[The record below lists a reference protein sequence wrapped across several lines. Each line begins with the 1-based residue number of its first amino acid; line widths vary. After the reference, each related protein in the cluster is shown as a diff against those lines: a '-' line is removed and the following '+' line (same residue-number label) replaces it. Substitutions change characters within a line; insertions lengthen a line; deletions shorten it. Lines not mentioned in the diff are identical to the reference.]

1 MKKIRIYE
9 LAKELGLESKVV
21 VDFLRDLG
29 ADVANHMS
37 SIEPDI
43 ANMLREHYAP
53 EEEVAPEFVPKEDE
67 SRVMKVKKRSQEE
80 RDTKG
85 GPPRTQGKRRP
96 AGSRIAPVKA
106 PPIKPAPE
114 KKEPKVVTLD
124 EQVSVNELAQK
135 LGVSGTEVIKQLMR
149 IGIMASLSQSVDYEI
164 AAIVAGEFGIETTPE
179 LDLAEEIFA
188 EKCEDPEL
196 QETRPPV
203 VTIMG
208 HVDHGKTTLLDSIRK
223 TKVTATEAGGIT
235 QHIGAYQIVYQGKPI
250 TFLDTPGHEAFTAIR
265 ARGAKATDVAV
276 LVVAAND
283 GVMPQT
289 IEALN
294 HAKAAQVPIIVAI
307 NKTDLSSANPERVK
321 QELTEHGLLVEEWG
335 GDTIAVNVSAL
346 QGEGIDE
353 LLEMILLVAE
363 VEDLKANPH
372 CPARGTVIDAKLDKG
387 RGPVATV
394 LLSTGTL
401 KIGDSFAVG
410 DVCGKVRALIDDQG
424 QSIKEAGPSTP
435 VEVLGISDVP
445 EAGDVFV
452 VVKDDQTAR
461 QVAQIQSEKRRDR
474 ELSRF
479 SRVTLDD
486 LFQRIQEGEV
496 KELNL
501 VIKADVQGSA
511 EAVRA
516 SLEKLS
522 TDEVRVKV
530 IHQGVGA
537 ISESDVLL
545 ATASNAVIIGFN
557 VRPEPNA
564 RKAAE
569 RDGVDIRVYR
579 IIYNLLDDVKL
590 AMAGLLDP
598 EFKEQVLG
606 RAQVR
611 QTFKIPGGVIAG
623 SYVQEGKI
631 TRSAEVRVLRDN
643 VIIHEGKISSLK
655 RFKDDVREVTHG
667 YECGIGIDRFN
678 DVKDGD
684 VIEAFVMVKVE
695 RTL

>member
-1 MKKIRIYE
+1 
-9 LAKELGLESKVV
+9 
-21 VDFLRDLG
+21 
-29 ADVANHMS
+29 
-37 SIEPDI
+37 
-43 ANMLREHYAP
+43 
-53 EEEVAPEFVPKEDE
+53 
-67 SRVMKVKKRSQEE
+67 
-80 RDTKG
+80 
-85 GPPRTQGKRRP
+85 
-96 AGSRIAPVKA
+96 
-106 PPIKPAPE
+106 
-114 KKEPKVVTLD
+114 
-124 EQVSVNELAQK
+124 
-135 LGVSGTEVIKQLMR
+135 
-149 IGIMASLSQSVDYEI
+149 
-164 AAIVAGEFGIETTPE
+164 
-179 LDLAEEIFA
+179 
-188 EKCEDPEL
+188 
-196 QETRPPV
+196 
-203 VTIMG
+203 
-208 HVDHGKTTLLDSIRK
+208 
-223 TKVTATEAGGIT
+223 
-235 QHIGAYQIVYQGKPI
+235 
-250 TFLDTPGHEAFTAIR
+250 
-265 ARGAKATDVAV
+265 
-276 LVVAAND
+276 
-283 GVMPQT
+283 
-289 IEALN
+289 
-294 HAKAAQVPIIVAI
+294 
-307 NKTDLSSANPERVK
+307 
-321 QELTEHGLLVEEWG
+321 LTEHGLVVEEWG

-394 LLSTGTL
+394 LLATGTL
-401 KIGDSFAVG
+401 RVGDAFAVG
-410 DVCGKVRALIDDQG
+410 NVCGKVRALINDQG
-424 QSIKEAGPSTP
+424 ESIKEAGPSTP

-445 EAGDVFV
+445 EAGDLFV
-452 VVKDDQTAR
+452 VVKDEQTAR
-461 QVAQIQSEKRRDR
+461 QVASIQSEKRRDR

-522 TDEVRVKV
+522 TDEVRVRV

-545 ATASNAVIIGFN
+545 ATASDAVIIGFN

-579 IIYNLLDDVKL
+579 IIYNLLDDVKS
-590 AMAGLLDP
+590 AMVGLLDP
-598 EFKEQVLG
+598 EFKEEILG

-631 TRSAEVRVLRDN
+631 TRSSEVRVLRDN

>member
-21 VDFLRDLG
+21 VEFLNDLG
-29 ADVANHMS
+29 ADVSNHMS

-43 ANMLREHYAP
+43 ANMLREHYLAP
-53 EEEVAPEFVPKEDE
+53 EEEVEVPVDDLGDE
-67 SRVMKVKKRSQEE
+67 PKVKKVKKRAVDERKEKDVPNNKKRKKKGPAPQQE
-80 RDTKG
+80 
-85 GPPRTQGKRRP
+85 RP
-96 AGSRIAPVKA
+96 AGKVKEA
-106 PPIKPAPE
+106 
-114 KKEPKVVTLD
+114 KVITLG
-124 EQVSVNELAQK
+124 EQVPVQELAQK
-135 LGVSGTEVIKQLMR
+135 LGVAGTEVIRQLMK
-149 IGIMASLSQSVDYEI
+149 IGVMASLAQSVDFDI
-164 AAIVAGEFGIETTPE
+164 ATIVAAEFGAETAPE
-179 LDLAEEIFA
+179 RDLAEEVFA
-188 EKCEDPEL
+188 EVSENPAL
-196 QETRPPV
+196 QEPRPPV

-208 HVDHGKTTLLDSIRK
+208 HVDHGKTTLLDAIRK
-223 TKVTATEAGGIT
+223 SKVTATEAGGIT
-235 QHIGAYQIVYQGKPI
+235 QHIGAYQIEYNGRPI

-265 ARGAKATDVAV
+265 ARGAKATDIAV

-289 IEALN
+289 VEALN
-294 HAKAAQVPIIVAI
+294 HAKAANVPIIVAI
-307 NKTDLSSANPERVK
+307 NKTDLQAANPDRVK
-321 QELTEHGLLVEEWG
+321 QELTEYGLVVEEWG
-335 GDTIAVNVSAL
+335 GDTIAVTVSAL
-346 QGEGIDE
+346 HHEGIDE

-363 VEDLKANPH
+363 MEDLKADPT
-372 CPARGTVIDAKLDKG
+372 CPARGTVIDAKLDRG

-394 LLSTGTL
+394 LISSGTL
-401 KIGDSFAVG
+401 RVG
-410 DVCGKVRALIDDQG
+410 DAFCVGNVCGKVRALINDQG
-424 QSIKEAGPSTP
+424 ENIKEAGPSTP
-435 VEVLGISDVP
+435 VEVLGITEVP
-445 EAGDVFV
+445 EAGDIFV
-452 VVKDDQTAR
+452 VVKDEQTAR
-461 QVAQIQSEKRRDR
+461 QVASIRQEKQRDKD
-474 ELSRF
+474 LSRT

-486 LFQRIQEGEV
+486 LFQRIQEGDV

-511 EAVRA
+511 EAVRS

-522 TDEVRVKV
+522 TDEVRVNV

-537 ISESDVLL
+537 VSESDVLL

-579 IIYNLLDDVKL
+579 IIYNLLDDVKA

-598 EFKEQVLG
+598 EFKEETLG
-606 RAQVR
+606 RAEVR

-631 TRSAEVRVLRDN
+631 VRSAEVRVLRDN

-667 YECGIGIDRFN
+667 YECGIGIEKFN
-678 DVKDGD
+678 DIKEGD
-684 VIEAFVMVKVE
+684 VIEAFTMVKVE
-695 RTL
+695 RSL

>member
-1 MKKIRIYE
+1 MKKMRIYE
-9 LAKELGLESKVV
+9 LAKELQLESKVV
-21 VDFLRDLG
+21 VDFLQDLG
-29 ADVANHMS
+29 AEVSNHMS
-37 SIEPDI
+37 TIEPEI
-43 ANMLREHYAP
+43 ADMLREHYAP
-53 EEEVAPEFVPKEDE
+53 DVAAELVPEDE
-67 SRVMKVKKRSQEE
+67 DVTRVTKLKKRTLEE
-80 RDTKG
+80 RPEKNVTNK
-85 GPPRTQGKRRP
+85 PRDKKKSGQGKAETKPVSPSAP
-96 AGSRIAPVKA
+96 A
-106 PPIKPAPE
+106 
-114 KKEPKVVTLD
+114 KKEKTVTLG

-135 LGVSGTEVIKQLMR
+135 LEVAGTEVIKQLMK
-149 IGIMASLSQSVDYEI
+149 IGVMASLSQSIDYDI
-164 AAIVAGEFGIETTPE
+164 AAIIAAEFGVQVAPE
-179 LDLAEEIFA
+179 QDLAEEIFA
-188 EKCEDPEL
+188 AVCEDPAL
-196 QETRPPV
+196 QEPRPPV

-235 QHIGAYQIVYQGKPI
+235 QHIGAYQIEYNGKPI

-289 IEALN
+289 VEALN
-294 HAKAAQVPIIVAI
+294 HAKAAGVPIIVAI
-307 NKTDLSSANPERVK
+307 NKTDLHAANPDRVK
-321 QELTEHGLLVEEWG
+321 QELTEHGLVVEEWG

-346 QGEGIDE
+346 HDEGIDE

-363 VEDLKANPH
+363 VEDLKANPS

-394 LLSTGTL
+394 LISTGTL
-401 KIGDSFAVG
+401 RIGDAFAVG
-410 DVCGKVRALIDDQG
+410 NVCGKVRALINDQG
-424 QSIKEAGPSTP
+424 ENIKEAGPSMP
-435 VEVLGISDVP
+435 VEVLGIDEVP
-445 EAGDVFV
+445 AAGDIFV
-452 VVKDDQTAR
+452 VVKDEQTAR
-461 QVAQIQSEKRRDR
+461 QVASIQQEKQRDR
-474 ELSRF
+474 DLNRF

-501 VIKADVQGSA
+501 VIKADVQGSS
-511 EAVRA
+511 EAVRS

-545 ATASNAVIIGFN
+545 ATASDAVIIGFN

-579 IIYNLLDDVKL
+579 IIYNLLDEVKA

-623 SYVQEGKI
+623 SYVLDGKI
-631 TRSAEVRVLRDN
+631 ARSAEVRVLRDN

-667 YECGIGIDRFN
+667 YECGIGIEKFN
-678 DVKDGD
+678 DIKDGD

-695 RTL
+695 RSL

>member
-21 VDFLRDLG
+21 VDFLHDLG
-29 ADVANHMS
+29 AEVSNHMS
-37 SIEPDI
+37 TIEPDI
-43 ANMLREHYAP
+43 ADMLREHYAP
-53 EEEVAPEFVPKEDE
+53 EELPADLVPEEDDTK
-67 SRVMKVKKRSQEE
+67 VKKVKKRPREE
-80 RDTKG
+80 REKDAPPKTFGKKKG
-85 GPPRTQGKRRP
+85 GDRR
-96 AGSRIAPVKA
+96 SSQS
-106 PPIKPAPE
+106 KPSSVE
-114 KKEPKVVTLD
+114 SKEPKVVALG
-124 EQVSVNELAQK
+124 EQLSVNELSQK
-135 LGVSGTEVIKQLMR
+135 LGVSGTEVIKQLMK
-149 IGIMASLSQSVDYEI
+149 IGIMASLSQTIDYDI
-164 AAIVAGEFGIETTPE
+164 AAIVAGEFGIAVKPE
-179 LDLAEEIFA
+179 QDLADEIFA
-188 EKCEDPEL
+188 EVCEDPS
-196 QETRPPV
+196 QQVARPPV

-235 QHIGAYQIVYQGKPI
+235 QHIGAYQVVYNGKPI

-289 IEALN
+289 VEALN
-294 HAKAAQVPIIVAI
+294 HAKAANVPIIVAI
-307 NKTDLSSANPERVK
+307 NKTDLQAANPERVK
-321 QELTEHGLLVEEWG
+321 QELTEHGLVVEEWG

-346 QGEGIDE
+346 QDEGIDE

-363 VEDLKANPH
+363 VEDLKANPN

-394 LLSTGTL
+394 LISTGTL
-401 KIGDSFAVG
+401 RVGDSFAVG
-410 DVCGKVRALIDDQG
+410 NMCGRVRALINDQG
-424 QSIKEAGPSTP
+424 HTIKEAGPSTP
-435 VEVLGISDVP
+435 VEVLGINDVP
-445 EAGDVFV
+445 EAGDLFV
-452 VVKDDQTAR
+452 VVKDEQTAR
-461 QVAQIQSEKRRDR
+461 QVASIQREKQRDR
-474 ELSRF
+474 DLNKS

-486 LFQRIQEGEV
+486 LFQRIQEGDV

-545 ATASNAVIIGFN
+545 ATASDAVIIGFN

-579 IIYNLLDDVKL
+579 IIYNLLDDVKA

-598 EFKEQVLG
+598 EFKEQILG
-606 RAQVR
+606 RAEVR

-623 SYVQEGKI
+623 SYVLDGKI
-631 TRSAEVRVLRDN
+631 TRSSEVRVLRDN

-655 RFKDDVREVTHG
+655 RFKDDVREVAHG
-667 YECGIGIDRFN
+667 YECGIGIERFN

-684 VIEAFVMVKVE
+684 VIEAFIMVKVE
-695 RTL
+695 RSL

>member
-9 LAKELGLESKVV
+9 LAKELQLESKVV
-21 VDFLRDLG
+21 VDFLQDLG
-29 ADVANHMS
+29 ADVSNHMS
-37 SIEPDI
+37 TIEPEI
-43 ANMLREHYAP
+43 ADMLRDHYAP
-53 EEEVAPEFVPKEDE
+53 DEVEVIKELVPDAEET
-67 SRVMKVKKRSQEE
+67 SRVTKVKKRPQEE
-80 RDTKG
+80 RPEKNDPNRQRDKKKG
-85 GPPRTQGKRRP
+85 GQRKQEAKHQ
-96 AGSRIAPVKA
+96 A
-106 PPIKPAPE
+106 KPAPE
-114 KKEPKVVTLD
+114 KKAKEITLG

-135 LGVSGTEVIKQLMR
+135 IGVAGTEVIKQLMK
-149 IGIMASLSQSVDYEI
+149 IGVMASLSQSVDIDI
-164 AAIVAGEFGIETTPE
+164 ATIVASEFGITVTPE
-179 LDLAEEIFA
+179 QDLAEEIFA
-188 EKCEDPEL
+188 DVCEDPES

-235 QHIGAYQIVYQGKPI
+235 QHIGAYQINYNGKPI

-289 IEALN
+289 VEALN
-294 HAKAAQVPIIVAI
+294 HAKAANVPIIVAI
-307 NKTDLSSANPERVK
+307 NKTDLHAANPERVK
-321 QELTEHGLLVEEWG
+321 QELTEHGLVVEEWG

-346 QGEGIDE
+346 HDEGIDE

-363 VEDLKANPH
+363 VEDLRANPN

-394 LLSTGTL
+394 LISTGTL
-401 KIGDSFAVG
+401 RVGDSFAVG
-410 DVCGKVRALIDDQG
+410 NVCGKVRALINDRG
-424 QSIKEAGPSTP
+424 ENIKEAGPSTP

-445 EAGDVFV
+445 EAGDMFV
-452 VVKDDQTAR
+452 VTKDEQTAR
-461 QVAQIQSEKRRDR
+461 QVASIQQEKQRDR
-474 ELSRF
+474 DLSRF

-511 EAVRA
+511 EAVRS

-545 ATASNAVIIGFN
+545 ATASDAVIIGFN

-579 IIYNLLDDVKL
+579 IIYNLLDEVKA

-623 SYVQEGKI
+623 SYVLDGKI

-667 YECGIGIDRFN
+667 YECGIGIERFN
-678 DVKDGD
+678 DIKDGD

-695 RTL
+695 RSL

>member
-1 MKKIRIYE
+1 MKKTRIYE
-9 LAKELGLESKVV
+9 LAKELDLESKVLV
-21 VDFLRDLG
+21 EFLHDLG
-29 ADVANHMS
+29 AEVTNHMS
-37 SIEPDI
+37 SIDEDI
-43 ANMLREHYAP
+43 VQLLREHFAP
-53 EEEVAPEFVPKEDE
+53 EEEVVLGLAPQEDE
-67 SRVMKVKKRSQEE
+67 DSLRVKKTKKRTFEE
-80 RDTKG
+80 RDDKVDVSVKQ
-85 GPPRTQGKRRP
+85 QGK
-96 AGSRIAPVKA
+96 
-106 PPIKPAPE
+106 
-114 KKEPKVVTLD
+114 KKNQGTKSFQQTKQGQTPKKPKVVTLP
-124 EQVSVNELAQK
+124 ESMSVSDLAQK
-135 LGVSGTEVIKQLMR
+135 LGVAGTELIKQLMK
-149 IGIMASLSQSVDYEI
+149 IGIMASLSQTVDYDI
-164 AAIVAGEFGIETTPE
+164 AAIVASELGIETAPE
-179 LDLAEEIFA
+179 KDLAEEIFA
-188 EKCEDPEL
+188 AVSEDP
-196 QETRPPV
+196 QAQATRPPV

-223 TKVTATEAGGIT
+223 TKVTASEAGGIT
-235 QHIGAYQIVYQGKPI
+235 QHIGAYQIVYKDRPI

-265 ARGAKATDVAV
+265 ARGAKVTDVAV

-289 IEALN
+289 VEAIN
-294 HAKAAQVPIIVAI
+294 HAKAAGVPIIVAI
-307 NKTDLSSANPERVK
+307 NKTDLQASNPDRVK
-321 QELTEHGLLVEEWG
+321 QELTQYGLLVEDWG
-335 GDTIAVNVSAL
+335 GDVIAVNVSAL
-346 QGEGIDE
+346 HGEGINE

-363 VEDLKANPH
+363 VEDLKADPH

-394 LLSTGTL
+394 LISSGTL
-401 KIGDSFAVG
+401 KVGDAFAVG
-410 DVCGKVRALIDDQG
+410 NVCGKVRALINDQG
-424 QSIKEAGPSTP
+424 DTIREAGPSTP
-435 VEVLGISDVP
+435 VEVLGITEVP
-445 EAGDVFV
+445 AAGDPFV
-452 VVKDDQTAR
+452 VVKDEQTAR
-461 QVAQIQSEKRRDR
+461 QVAAIQQEKQRDKD
-474 ELSRF
+474 LSRF

-530 IHQGVGA
+530 IHQAVGA
-537 ISESDVLL
+537 VSESDVLL
-545 ATASNAVIIGFN
+545 AAASDAIIIGFN

-579 IIYNLLDDVKL
+579 IIYNLLDDVRA
-590 AMAGLLDP
+590 AMSGLLDP
-598 EFKEQVLG
+598 EFKEQLLG
-606 RAQVR
+606 RAEVR
-611 QTFKIPGGVIAG
+611 QTFKVPGGVIAG

-631 TRSAEVRVLRDN
+631 TRAAEVRVLRDN

-667 YECGIGIDRFN
+667 YECGIGVDRFN
-678 DVKDGD
+678 DIKDGD
-684 VIEAFVMVKVE
+684 VIEAFIMVKVE

>member
-21 VDFLRDLG
+21 VDFLHDLG

-37 SIEPDI
+37 TIEEDI

-53 EEEVAPEFVPKEDE
+53 EDEPEKDLVPEEEGFRGKKA
-67 SRVMKVKKRSQEE
+67 KKRSQEGRE
-80 RDTKG
+80 DKVEALK
-85 GPPRTQGKRRP
+85 PRGK
-96 AGSRIAPVKA
+96 K
-106 PPIKPAPE
+106 KPAPAKAAPVAKPAAV
-114 KKEPKVVTLD
+114 KKSRVIALP
-124 EQVSVNELAQK
+124 EQVSVNELSQK
-135 LGVSGTEVIKQLMR
+135 LGVAGTEVIKQLMR
-149 IGIMASLSQSVDYEI
+149 IGIMASLSQSVDYDI
-164 AAIVAGEFGIETTPE
+164 AAIVAKEFGVATTPE

-196 QETRPPV
+196 QEPRPPV

-235 QHIGAYQIVYQGKPI
+235 QHIGAYQIVYHGKPI

-307 NKTDLSSANPERVK
+307 NKTDLTTANPERVK
-321 QELTEHGLLVEEWG
+321 QELTEHGLVVEEWG

-394 LLSTGTL
+394 LLATGTL
-401 KIGDSFAVG
+401 RVGDAFAVG
-410 DVCGKVRALIDDQG
+410 NVCGKVRALINDQG
-424 QSIKEAGPSTP
+424 ESIKEAGPSTP

-445 EAGDVFV
+445 EAGDLFV
-452 VVKDDQTAR
+452 VVKDEQTAR
-461 QVAQIQSEKRRDR
+461 QVASIQSEKRRDR

-522 TDEVRVKV
+522 TDEVRVRV

-545 ATASNAVIIGFN
+545 ATASDAVIIGFN

-579 IIYNLLDDVKL
+579 IIYNLLDDVKS
-590 AMAGLLDP
+590 AMVGLLDP
-598 EFKEQVLG
+598 EFKEEILG

-631 TRSAEVRVLRDN
+631 TRSSEVRVLRDN

>member
-21 VDFLRDLG
+21 VDFLHDLG
-29 ADVANHMS
+29 ADVSNHMS
-37 SIEPDI
+37 TIEPDI

-53 EEEVAPEFVPKEDE
+53 DEEVPHSGAINDDE
-67 SRVMKVKKRSQEE
+67 SRVIKVQKRTREERKVKEPAPKNRGVK
-80 RDTKG
+80 KG
-85 GPPRTQGKRRP
+85 GEPRSASPRP
-96 AGSRIAPVKA
+96 SS
-106 PPIKPAPE
+106 E
-114 KKEPKVVTLD
+114 KKPKVITLG

-135 LGVSGTEVIKQLMR
+135 LGAAGTEVIKQLMK
-149 IGIMASLSQSVDYEI
+149 IGIMASLSQSVDYDI
-164 AAIVAGEFGIETTPE
+164 AAIVAGEFGVTVAPE
-179 LDLAEEIFA
+179 QDLAEEIFA
-188 EKCEDPEL
+188 EVCEDPEL
-196 QETRPPV
+196 QMARPPV

-235 QHIGAYQIVYQGKPI
+235 QHIGAYQVVYNGKPI

-289 IEALN
+289 VEALN
-294 HAKAAQVPIIVAI
+294 HAKAANVPIIVAI
-307 NKTDLSSANPERVK
+307 NKTDLHAANPERVK
-321 QELTEHGLLVEEWG
+321 QELTEHGLVVEEWG

-346 QGEGIDE
+346 QDEGIDE

-363 VEDLKANPH
+363 VEDLKANPS

-394 LLSTGTL
+394 LISTGTL
-401 KIGDSFAVG
+401 RIGDAFAVG
-410 DVCGKVRALIDDQG
+410 NVCGKVRALINDQG
-424 QSIKEAGPSTP
+424 ETIKEAGPSTP
-435 VEVLGISDVP
+435 VEVLGIADVP
-445 EAGDVFV
+445 EAGDIFV
-452 VVKDDQTAR
+452 VVKDEQTAR
-461 QVAQIQSEKRRDR
+461 QVASIQREKQRDR
-474 ELSRF
+474 DLSRF

-537 ISESDVLL
+537 VSESDVLL
-545 ATASNAVIIGFN
+545 ATASDAVIIGFN

-579 IIYNLLDDVKL
+579 IIYNLLDDVKA

-611 QTFKIPGGVIAG
+611 QAFKIPGGVIAG
-623 SYVQEGKI
+623 SYVLDGKI

-643 VIIHEGKISSLK
+643 VIVHEGKISSLK
-655 RFKDDVREVTHG
+655 RFKDDVREVAHG
-667 YECGIGIDRFN
+667 YECGIGIERFN
-678 DVKDGD
+678 DIKDGD

-695 RTL
+695 RSL